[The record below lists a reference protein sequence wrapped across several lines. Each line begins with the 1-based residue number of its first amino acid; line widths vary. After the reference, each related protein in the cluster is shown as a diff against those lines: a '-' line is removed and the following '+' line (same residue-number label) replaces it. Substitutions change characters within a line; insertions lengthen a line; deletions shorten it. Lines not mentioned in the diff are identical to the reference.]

1 MDDVRLIFKILY
13 EVGHDFIGIID
24 DLDVLS
30 NDPNNRCL
38 GLRVIKIVQVFAD
51 VSEKAFIFI
60 RILPKDVPDDN
71 DSLLHYVW
79 HLSFKSIP

>member
-1 MDDVRLIFKILY
+1 MLDDVRLIFEILY
-13 EVGHDFIGIID
+13 KVGHDFIGIID

-38 GLRVIKIVQVFAD
+38 GFRVIKVVQVLAN
-51 VSEKAFIFI
+51 VSEKTFVFI

-71 DSLLHYVW
+71 DSLLHY
-79 HLSFKSIP
+79 I